1 MSEKRATVQIVS
13 IGDELLIGQVVN
25 TNASW
30 MATLLT
36 EKGFHVLKIITI
48 SDKSEEIFSI
58 LEEVSGRSDI
68 VLITGGLGPTKD
80 DTTKDVIC
88 RYFSSKL
95 VFSEEVFSNIE
106 RLFYKRGISVSETNR
121 KQAEF
126 PDKATIIPN
135 SIGTAPGLWLE
146 QNNTLFV
153 FMPGVPFEM
162 KEMMGSKLIPL
173 LSEKFHPDTF
183 IFRTIHIQ
191 GIPESS
197 LSDMLEKWERGL
209 VSENLSLAYLPQ
221 PGILRLRISGTG
233 SDKALLETKIQN
245 KIEKLLKIIPDDIF
259 GYDNDSLESV
269 IGKLLM
275 DRSATVSLAESCTG
289 GYISHLMTSVP
300 GSSKY
305 FLGSLIA
312 YSNEI
317 KINELGIDKRI
328 FRKEGAVSKEVV
340 EQMATGILRKTG
352 SDYSVATSGIAGPD
366 GGSAEKPVGT
376 IWIAVASHSG
386 VFSQKYI
393 FGKMRDVNIK
403 RATATALNMLRKVIL
418 QVPGYNSGSEI

>member
-275 DRSATVSLAESCTG
+275 DRRATVSLAESCTG

>member
-245 KIEKLLKIIPDDIF
+245 KI
-259 GYDNDSLESV
+259 
-269 IGKLLM
+269 
-275 DRSATVSLAESCTG
+275 
-289 GYISHLMTSVP
+289 
-300 GSSKY
+300 
-305 FLGSLIA
+305 
-312 YSNEI
+312 
-317 KINELGIDKRI
+317 
-328 FRKEGAVSKEVV
+328 
-340 EQMATGILRKTG
+340 
-352 SDYSVATSGIAGPD
+352 
-366 GGSAEKPVGT
+366 
-376 IWIAVASHSG
+376 
-386 VFSQKYI
+386 
-393 FGKMRDVNIK
+393 
-403 RATATALNMLRKVIL
+403 
-418 QVPGYNSGSEI
+418 